1 MLKFY
6 PYPHTP
12 YRCVENKPPDLQ
24 GWTAIH
30 IHLQRLS
37 EDTVFFPE
45 IHGFL
50 RICPE
55 KNAKCWM
62 CIFHFCRNHLVSPV
76 IYPSVSSIISLRPI
90 PSHFLPKNK
99 LGGVPFFDPQWLHTL
114 HGFNGSE
121 ISISVHSFVFQFPGV
136 SLQEFD
142 IAMKHSPF
150 I

>member
-1 MLKFY
+1 
-6 PYPHTP
+6 
-12 YRCVENKPPDLQ
+12 
-24 GWTAIH
+24 
-30 IHLQRLS
+30 
-37 EDTVFFPE
+37 
-45 IHGFL
+45 
-50 RICPE
+50 
-55 KNAKCWM
+55 M

-90 PSHFLPKNK
+90 PSHFLPENK